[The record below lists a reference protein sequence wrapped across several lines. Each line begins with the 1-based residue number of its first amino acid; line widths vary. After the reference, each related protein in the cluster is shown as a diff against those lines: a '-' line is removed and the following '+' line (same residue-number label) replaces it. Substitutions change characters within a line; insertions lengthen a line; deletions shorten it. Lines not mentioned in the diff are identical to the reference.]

1 MNGAPL
7 GLTLLDYWRWSG
19 SDLLGNAERGVLAEF
34 LVASALGAAHEPRA
48 EWAVHD
54 VRASLGGAD
63 VTVEVKSAAWYQSWH
78 QERPSDIRFDIA
90 PRKWL
95 WNPETNGSVE
105 LRKPRR
111 FASVYVFCVLG
122 APDGSRPDPFETDQW
137 GFYVLDTASLD
148 RAKPRQ
154 QTIGLRPLRAAGA
167 GRDRAR
173 RREVRGPARGRPRP
187 LPLTPPTAFD
197 ARSRTLYRYREH
209 FPQRPEMHAGLGC
222 GPTLP

>member
-1 MNGAPL
+1 MSLPHGDEPFRVNGAPL

-34 LVASALGAAHEPRA
+34 LVASALDATDEPRA
-48 EWAVHD
+48 EWAAHD
-54 VRASLGGAD
+54 VSASLGGAD

-95 WNPETNGSVE
+95 WNPETNGCVE

-122 APDGSRPDPFETDQW
+122 APDGSRPDPFETGQW
-137 GFYVLDTASLD
+137 DFYVLDTASLD

-154 QTIGLRPLRAAGA
+154 QTIGLRPLRRLVRDATGRGA
-167 GRDRAR
+167 VKYADLREAVRA
-173 RREVRGPARGRPRP
+173 
-187 LPLTPPTAFD
+187 L
-197 ARSRTLYRYREH
+197 
-209 FPQRPEMHAGLGC
+209 FP
-222 GPTLP
+222 